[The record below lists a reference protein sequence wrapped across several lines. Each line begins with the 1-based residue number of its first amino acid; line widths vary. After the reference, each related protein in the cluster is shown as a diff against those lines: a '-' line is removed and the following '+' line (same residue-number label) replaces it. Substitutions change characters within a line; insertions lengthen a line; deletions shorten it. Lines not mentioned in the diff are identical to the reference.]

1 MFAFIKLY
9 EISWNENEIDINLLI
24 TQFVLRF
31 FLYLPGSSQTDV
43 QANIKS
49 LVS

>member
-1 MFAFIKLY
+1 MYFLD
-9 EISWNENEIDINLLI
+9 WNENKIDINLLI

-31 FLYLPGSSQTDV
+31 FLLLFFIIAGIVTIRRPG
-43 QANIKS
+43 KYKMS